1 MALIRQKDHEI
12 LKPNKDIPTTK
23 GIAKCKSIT
32 FVVDVQIGKLFFL
45 LF

>member
-1 MALIRQKDHEI
+1 MALIRQKV
-12 LKPNKDIPTTK
+12 KPSKETPPTTK

-45 LF
+45 FKSE